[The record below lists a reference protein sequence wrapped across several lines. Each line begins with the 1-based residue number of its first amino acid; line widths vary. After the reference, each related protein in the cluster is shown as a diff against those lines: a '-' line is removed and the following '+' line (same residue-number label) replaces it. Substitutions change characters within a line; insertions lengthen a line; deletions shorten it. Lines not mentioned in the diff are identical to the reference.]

1 MRREVEVG
9 DTLSVMV
16 GDSSGAAKFRE
27 RESKSNVTIHSNVS
41 RDTYWS

>member
-27 RESKSNVTIHSNVS
+27 RVQAM
-41 RDTYWS
+41 